1 MRTPHHARATS
12 GKSPTPSPPETSSSR
27 GNSIGDPRVK
37 YNLQLLLLL
46 LLANPG
52 FGQQQPA
59 STLDSLLE
67 TAQKAQA
74 VNDYA
79 TAANAYKQAVR
90 LQPNMAELW
99 ANLGLMEQELGDT
112 SQAVSSFQHA
122 NRLNPS
128 LYVPNLFLGIDYVSE
143 GKAKEA
149 IPFLSKAEKANAS
162 DAQPRLALGRAYTA
176 LGKYLLAAQAYK
188 HVVDANPKL
197 SSTWFSLG
205 IAYLDQMEVDSRK
218 LSSRDQS
225 SPYAK
230 TLFAESLDKQSRYA
244 EAAKIYMSVLD
255 VKPQPPCLH
264 SELGWTLLRQQ
275 RRAEAIAAFKADRET
290 SPSCALAM
298 LGQAR
303 LAIDSNDGDEAL
315 KLISQLWARDRGFV
329 TTQIS
334 ALTEGVAVDHATS
347 FSSVVSERHEATPVA
362 LYELLA
368 SALSGTTTERA
379 GNAVAHDSKT
389 SPAITPGIVPP
400 GTAEA
405 YYQAGEY
412 QHCSDRLSFT
422 RSTTRSTERPGKL
435 VLLATC
441 SYFTGDFERS
451 SEASA
456 TLANLAPDSTA
467 GLYWSIKSN
476 EKLALQALAR
486 YEELEP
492 DSARSHILLGDIW
505 RQRSAYTEAL
515 DEYRKAQQID
525 PSDQAAMLGISS
537 AYLGNNDIE
546 KAIET
551 ARAALLKN
559 ADDPELNLIMAEAL
573 VAHHDHAA
581 AEPYLNKSL
590 KAKPQML
597 PHVHALLGRVYAEA
611 GRNTDAIAQLEL
623 GTESDSDGSVH
634 YQLARLYREIGDAK
648 SAAAVLEQM
657 KTIQKRE
664 LERERTNF
672 EEVPSTLP
680 DKSPQ

>member
-1 MRTPHHARATS
+1 M
-12 GKSPTPSPPETSSSR
+12 
-27 GNSIGDPRVK
+27 K

-112 SQAVSSFQHA
+112 PQAVSGFQHA

-149 IPFLSKAEKANAS
+149 IPFLSKAEKTNAS

-188 HVVDANPKL
+188 HVVDVNPKL

-275 RRAEAIAAFKADRET
+275 RRPEAIAAFKPDRET

-329 TTQIS
+329 MTQIS
-334 ALTEGVAVDHATS
+334 TLVEGVATDHAAS
-347 FSSVVSERHEATPVA
+347 FRSALLEQHESTPVA
-362 LYELLA
+362 LYELLT
-368 SALSGTTTERA
+368 SALSGTIPEIA
-379 GNAVAHDSKT
+379 DNAIAHDSKT
-389 SPAITPGIVPP
+389 SPTVGPGVAPP

-412 QHCSDRLSFT
+412 QRCSDRLSSI
-422 RSTTRSTERPGKL
+422 RSATRSTEQPGKL

-456 TLANLAPDSTA
+456 TLADIAPGSLA

-476 EKLALQALAR
+476 EKLALQALAH

-537 AYLGNNDIE
+537 AYLGNNNIE

-634 YQLARLYREIGDAK
+634 YLLARLYREIGDGK
-648 SAAAVLEQM
+648 SAATALEQM
-657 KTIQKRE
+657 KAIQKRE

-680 DKSPQ
+680 DRGTQ

>member
-1 MRTPHHARATS
+1 M
-12 GKSPTPSPPETSSSR
+12 
-27 GNSIGDPRVK
+27 K

-46 LLANPG
+46 LLAKPG
-52 FGQQQPA
+52 FGLQQPA

-74 VNDYA
+74 VNDYP

-99 ANLGLMEQELGDT
+99 ANLGLMEQETGAT
-112 SQAVSSFQHA
+112 SEAVSSFQHA

-149 IPFLSKAEKANAS
+149 IPFLSKAEKTNTG
-162 DAQPRLALGRAYTA
+162 DAQPRLALGRAYTS
-176 LGKYLLAAQAYK
+176 LGKYSLAAQAYK
-188 HVVDANPKL
+188 HAIDLNPKQ

-218 LSSRDQS
+218 LSSQDKS

-230 TLFAESLDKQSRYA
+230 TLFAESLDKQSRYS

-264 SELGWTLLRQQ
+264 SELGWSLLKQQ
-275 RRAEAIAAFKADRET
+275 RRAEAIAAFKADQET
-290 SPSCALAM
+290 NSSCALAI

-315 KLISQLWARDRGFV
+315 KLLSQLWVRDRGFV
-329 TTQIS
+329 TIQMST
-334 ALTEGVAVDHATS
+334 LTEGVNADHATS
-347 FSSVVSERHEATPVA
+347 FRSALSEQHDAAPIA
-362 LYELLA
+362 LYELLT
-368 SALSGTTTERA
+368 SALNGTTTEMA
-379 GNAVAHDSKT
+379 GKTVAHDSKT
-389 SPAITPGIVPP
+389 SPAMGPGDVSS

-405 YYQAGEY
+405 YYNAGEY
-412 QHCSDRLSFT
+412 QRCSDRLS
-422 RSTTRSTERPGKL
+422 STRSTEQPGKL
-435 VLLATC
+435 ALLATC

-456 TLANLAPDSTA
+456 RLADLAPDSTT

-476 EKLALQALAR
+476 EKLALQALAH

-505 RQRSAYTEAL
+505 RQRNAYTEAL

-537 AYLGNNDIE
+537 AYLGNNDIK

-551 ARAALLKN
+551 TRTALLKN
-559 ADDPELNLIMAEAL
+559 ADDPEQNLIMAEAL
-573 VAHHDHAA
+573 VAHHDYAE

-611 GRNTDAIAQLEL
+611 GRNTDAIAQLKL

-634 YQLARLYREIGDAK
+634 YQLARLYRETGDGK
-648 SAAAVLEQM
+648 SAAAALEQM
-657 KTIQKRE
+657 RAIQKRE
-664 LERERTNF
+664 LERERMNF
-672 EEVPSTLP
+672 EEVPSTPP

>member
-1 MRTPHHARATS
+1 MRYP
-12 GKSPTPSPPETSSSR
+12 
-27 GNSIGDPRVK
+27 
-37 YNLQLLLLL
+37 LQLLLLL

-74 VNDYA
+74 AKDYA

-99 ANLGLMEQELGDT
+99 ANLGLMEQETGDT

-176 LGKYLLAAQAYK
+176 LGKYLLAGQAYK
-188 HVVDANPKL
+188 HVVDMNPKL

-218 LSSRDQS
+218 LSSKDQN

-230 TLFAESLDKQSRYA
+230 TLFAESLDKQSRYS
-244 EAAKIYMSVLD
+244 EATKIYMSMLD

-264 SELGWTLLRQQ
+264 SELGWSLLRQQ
-275 RRAEAIAAFKADRET
+275 RRAEAVAAFKADQET
-290 SPSCALAM
+290 NSSCALAI

-334 ALTEGVAVDHATS
+334 TLAEGVTADYATS
-347 FSSVVSERHEATPVA
+347 LRSALSERQEAMPVA
-362 LYELLA
+362 LYELLT
-368 SALSGTTTERA
+368 SALSGTTTEITS
-379 GNAVAHDSKT
+379 NVIAHDSKT
-389 SPAITPGIVPP
+389 SPAAAPEVIPP

-405 YYQAGEY
+405 YYNAGEY
-412 QHCSDRLSFT
+412 QRCSDRLSST
-422 RSTTRSTERPGKL
+422 RPATSNKL
-435 VLLATC
+435 LLLATC
-441 SYFTGDFERS
+441 SYFTGDFEHS

-456 TLANLAPDSTA
+456 ALADLAPDSTA

-505 RQRSAYTEAL
+505 RQRNAYIEAL
-515 DEYRKAQQID
+515 DEYRKAEQID

-573 VAHHDHAA
+573 VAHHDYAE

-611 GRNTDAIAQLEL
+611 GRNTDAIAQLKL
-623 GTESDSDGSVH
+623 GTASDSDGSVH
-634 YQLARLYREIGDAK
+634 YQLARLYRETGDGK
-648 SAAAVLEQM
+648 SAAAALEQM
-657 KTIQKRE
+657 RAIQKRE

-672 EEVPSTLP
+672 EEVPPTPP
-680 DKSPQ
+680 DKGPQ

>member
-1 MRTPHHARATS
+1 
-12 GKSPTPSPPETSSSR
+12 
-27 GNSIGDPRVK
+27 VK
-37 YNLQLLLLL
+37 HTFQLLLLL
-46 LLANPG
+46 LLAKPG

-74 VNDYA
+74 ANDYA

-99 ANLGLMEQELGDT
+99 ANLGLMEQETGET
-112 SQAVSSFQHA
+112 SEAVSSFQHA

-128 LYVPNLFLGIDYVSE
+128 LYVPNLFLGIDYVSQ

-149 IPFLSKAEKANAS
+149 IPLLSKAEKANAS

-176 LGKYLLAAQAYK
+176 LGKYSLAAQTYK
-188 HVVDANPKL
+188 HAIDLNPKQ

-205 IAYLDQMEVDSRK
+205 IAYLDQMEADSRK
-218 LSSRDQS
+218 LSSKDQS

-230 TLFAESLDKQSRYA
+230 TLFAESLEKQSRYS
-244 EAAKIYMSVLD
+244 EAAKIYLSVLD

-264 SELGWTLLRQQ
+264 SELGWSLLRQQ
-275 RRAEAIAAFKADRET
+275 RRPEAIAAFKADQET
-290 SPSCALAM
+290 NSSCALAI

-315 KLISQLWARDRGFV
+315 KLLSQLWARDQGFV

-334 ALTEGVAVDHATS
+334 TLTEGVATDHATS
-347 FSSVVSERHEATPVA
+347 FSSTLSERHEAMPVA
-362 LYELLA
+362 LFGLLTG
-368 SALSGTTTERA
+368 ALSGTTTEMV
-379 GNAVAHDSKT
+379 GNAIPHDSKT
-389 SPAITPGIVPP
+389 SPATAPEVIPP

-405 YYQAGEY
+405 YFQAGEY
-412 QHCSDRLSFT
+412 QRCIDRLSST
-422 RSTTRSTERPGKL
+422 RPATSNKL
-435 VLLATC
+435 LLLATC
-441 SYFTGDFERS
+441 SYFTGDFELS
-451 SEASA
+451 SQASSS
-456 TLANLAPDSTA
+456 LASLVPDSTA

-476 EKLALQALAR
+476 EKLALQALAH

-505 RQRSAYTEAL
+505 RQRNAYTEAL

-525 PSDQAAMLGISS
+525 PSDQAAVLGISS

-551 ARAALLKN
+551 ARTALLKN

-573 VAHHDHAA
+573 VAHHDYAE

-597 PHVHALLGRVYAEA
+597 PHVHALLGQVYAEA
-611 GRNTDAIAQLEL
+611 GRNTDAIAQLKL

-634 YQLARLYREIGDAK
+634 YQLARLYRETGDDK
-648 SAAAVLEQM
+648 SAAAALEQM
-657 KTIQKRE
+657 KTIQKHE

-672 EEVPSTLP
+672 EEAPSTLP

>member
-1 MRTPHHARATS
+1 MKRS
-12 GKSPTPSPPETSSSR
+12 
-27 GNSIGDPRVK
+27 
-37 YNLQLLLLL
+37 LQLLLLL
-46 LLANPG
+46 LLVKPG

-67 TAQKAQA
+67 TAQNAQA
-74 VNDYA
+74 ANDYA

-188 HVVDANPKL
+188 HAVDLNPKQ

-205 IAYLDQMEVDSRK
+205 IAYLDQMETDSRK
-218 LSSRDQS
+218 LSAKNQS

-230 TLFAESLDKQSRYA
+230 ALFAESLNKQSRYP
-244 EAAKIYMSVLD
+244 EAVKIYKSVLD

-264 SELGWTLLRQQ
+264 SELGWSLLRQQ
-275 RRAEAIAAFKADRET
+275 RQAEAVAAFKTDQET
-290 SPSCALAM
+290 NSSCALAT

-303 LAIDSNDGDEAL
+303 FAIDRNDDDKAL
-315 KLISQLWARDRGFV
+315 NLISQLWARDRGFV

-334 ALTEGVAVDHATS
+334 TLAEGVTADRATS
-347 FSSVVSERHEATPVA
+347 FRSTLLERHEATPVA
-362 LYELLA
+362 LYELLTG
-368 SALSGTTTERA
+368 ALSGTTTEMA
-379 GNAVAHDSKT
+379 GNAVAQNT
-389 SPAITPGIVPP
+389 TTQPEMVAR
-400 GTAEA
+400 GTAET

-412 QHCSDRLSFT
+412 QRCSDRLNST
-422 RSTTRSTERPGKL
+422 RPATPDKL
-435 VLLATC
+435 LLLATC
-441 SYFTGDFERS
+441 SYFAGDFELS
-451 SEASA
+451 SQASS
-456 TLANLAPDSTA
+456 TLAGLAPGSTA
-467 GLYWSIKSN
+467 GLYWSIKAN
-476 EKLALQALAR
+476 EKLAFQALAR

-492 DSARSHILLGDIW
+492 NSARSHILLGDIW
-505 RQRSAYTEAL
+505 RQRLAYTEAL

-525 PSDQAAMLGISS
+525 PSDQAAMLGMAS
-537 AYLGNNDIE
+537 AYLGNNDID

-551 ARAALLKN
+551 ARAALLK
-559 ADDPELNLIMAEAL
+559 DPEDAELNLIMAEA
-573 VAHHDHAA
+573 VIAHHDYAE

-590 KAKPQML
+590 KVKLQML
-597 PHVHALLGRVYAEA
+597 PHVHALLGRVYAET
-611 GRNTDAIAQLEL
+611 GRTTDAIAQLKL
-623 GTESDSDGSVH
+623 GAESDSDGSVH
-634 YQLARLYREIGDAK
+634 YQLARLYRKAGDGK
-648 SAAAVLEQM
+648 GAAAALEQM
-657 KTIQKRE
+657 KTIQKHE

-672 EEVPSTLP
+672 EEVPSASP
-680 DKSPQ
+680 DKGPQ

>member
-1 MRTPHHARATS
+1 M
-12 GKSPTPSPPETSSSR
+12 
-27 GNSIGDPRVK
+27 
-37 YNLQLLLLL
+37 LLL

-52 FGQQQPA
+52 VGQQQPA
-59 STLDSLLE
+59 STLDPLLE

-112 SQAVSSFQHA
+112 PQAVSSFQHA

-128 LYVPNLFLGIDYVSE
+128 LYVPNLFLGIDYVSV

-149 IPFLSKAEKANAS
+149 IPLLSKAEKANVS
-162 DAQPRLALGRAYTA
+162 DAQPRLALGRAYAA
-176 LGKYLLAAQAYK
+176 LGKYSLAVQAYK
-188 HVVDANPKL
+188 HVVDMNPKL

-218 LSSRDQS
+218 LSSKDQS

-230 TLFAESLDKQSRYA
+230 TLFAESLDKQSRYS

-264 SELGWTLLRQQ
+264 SELGWSLLRQQ
-275 RRAEAIAAFKADRET
+275 RRAEAIAAFKADQET
-290 SPSCALAM
+290 SSSCALAI

-334 ALTEGVAVDHATS
+334 TLAEGVATDHATN
-347 FSSVVSERHEATPVA
+347 FRRALSEHREATPVA
-362 LYELLA
+362 LYELLT
-368 SALSGTTTERA
+368 SALSGTTTEIA
-379 GNAVAHDSKT
+379 GNAIAHDSKT
-389 SPAITPGIVPP
+389 SPVATPGMVPP
-400 GTAEA
+400 GTAED
-405 YYQAGEY
+405 YYNAGEY
-412 QHCSDRLSFT
+412 QRCSDRLSST
-422 RSTTRSTERPGKL
+422 RPATSNKL
-435 VLLATC
+435 LLLATC
-441 SYFTGDFERS
+441 SYLTGDFELS
-451 SEASA
+451 SQASS
-456 TLANLAPDSTA
+456 TLADLAPDSTA

-505 RQRSAYTEAL
+505 RQRNAYTEAL

-546 KAIET
+546 KTIET
-551 ARAALLKN
+551 AHAALLKN

-573 VAHHDHAA
+573 VAHHDYAE

-611 GRNTDAIAQLEL
+611 GRNTDAIAQLKL

-634 YQLARLYREIGDAK
+634 YQLARLYRETGDGK
-648 SAAAVLEQM
+648 SAAAALEQM
-657 KTIQKRE
+657 RAIQKRE

-672 EEVPSTLP
+672 EEAPSASP
-680 DKSPQ
+680 DKGPQ

>member
-1 MRTPHHARATS
+1 M
-12 GKSPTPSPPETSSSR
+12 
-27 GNSIGDPRVK
+27 K

-74 VNDYA
+74 ANDYA

-112 SQAVSSFQHA
+112 LQAVSSFQHA

-128 LYVPNLFLGIDYVSE
+128 LYVPNLFLGIDYLSE
-143 GKAKEA
+143 GKANEA
-149 IPFLSKAEKANAS
+149 ISFLSKAEKANAS
-162 DAQPRLALGRAYTA
+162 DAQPSLALGRAYTA

-188 HVVDANPKL
+188 HVVDVNPKL

-205 IAYLDQMEVDSRK
+205 IAYLDQMEVDSRN
-218 LSSRDQS
+218 LSSKDQS
-225 SPYAK
+225 SPYTK

-275 RRAEAIAAFKADRET
+275 RRLEAIAAFKADRQT
-290 SPSCALAM
+290 NSSCALAI

-303 LAIDSNDGDEAL
+303 LAIDSNDGGEAL

-329 TTQIS
+329 TTQI
-334 ALTEGVAVDHATS
+334 LTLAEGVTADHATS
-347 FSSVVSERHEATPVA
+347 FRSALSERHEATPVE

-368 SALSGTTTERA
+368 AALNGTTTEIA

-389 SPAITPGIVPP
+389 SSATVPGVVPP

-412 QHCSDRLSFT
+412 QRCSDRLSST
-422 RSTTRSTERPGKL
+422 RSTTRPTTRSAEQPGKL

-441 SYFTGDFERS
+441 SYFTGNFERS

-456 TLANLAPDSTA
+456 MLADLAPGSAA

-476 EKLALQALAR
+476 EKLALQTLAH

-505 RQRSAYTEAL
+505 RQRNAYTEAL

-573 VAHHDHAA
+573 VAHHDYAE

-611 GRNTDAIAQLEL
+611 GRNTDAIAQLKL
-623 GTESDSDGSVH
+623 GAESDSDGSVH
-634 YQLARLYREIGDAK
+634 YQLARLYRETGDGK
-648 SAAAVLEQM
+648 SAAVALEQM
-657 KTIQKRE
+657 KAIQKRE

-672 EEVPSTLP
+672 EEVPPTLP
-680 DKSPQ
+680 DKGPQ

>member
-1 MRTPHHARATS
+1 M
-12 GKSPTPSPPETSSSR
+12 
-27 GNSIGDPRVK
+27 K
-37 YNLQLLLLL
+37 YPLQLLLLL

-74 VNDYA
+74 ANDYA

-112 SQAVSSFQHA
+112 PQAVSSFQHA

-149 IPFLSKAEKANAS
+149 IPFLSKAEKAYAR

-176 LGKYLLAAQAYK
+176 LGKYHLAAQAYK
-188 HVVDANPKL
+188 QVIDLNPKL

-205 IAYLDQMEVDSRK
+205 IAYLDQMETDSRK
-218 LSSRDQS
+218 LSSKDQN

-230 TLFAESLDKQSRYA
+230 TLFAESLDKQSRYS

-275 RRAEAIAAFKADRET
+275 RRPEAIAAFKADRET
-290 SPSCALAM
+290 NSSCALAI

-303 LAIDSNDGDEAL
+303 LAIDSNDGEEAL

-334 ALTEGVAVDHATS
+334 TLVEGVAADHATNLYKTL
-347 FSSVVSERHEATPVA
+347 SEQHEVTPVA
-362 LYELLA
+362 LYELLTG
-368 SALSGTTTERA
+368 ALSGTTTEMA

-389 SPAITPGIVPP
+389 SPAMTSGILPP

-405 YYQAGEY
+405 YYKEGEY
-412 QHCSDRLSFT
+412 RRCSDRLSST
-422 RSTTRSTERPGKL
+422 RPATRSTEQLDKL
-435 VLLATC
+435 ALLATC

-451 SEASA
+451 SETSA
-456 TLANLAPDSTA
+456 TLASLAPNSAA

-476 EKLALQALAR
+476 EKLALQALAH

-505 RQRSAYTEAL
+505 RQRNAYTEAL

-525 PSDQAAMLGISS
+525 PSDRAAMLGISS

-551 ARAALLKN
+551 ARAALLKD

-573 VAHHDHAA
+573 VAHHDYAE

-611 GRNTDAIAQLEL
+611 GRNTDAIAQLKL

-634 YQLARLYREIGDAK
+634 YQLARLYREIGDGK
-648 SAAAVLEQM
+648 SAAAALEQM

-664 LERERTNF
+664 LEREQTNF

-680 DKSPQ
+680 DKGPQ

>member
-1 MRTPHHARATS
+1 
-12 GKSPTPSPPETSSSR
+12 
-27 GNSIGDPRVK
+27 VK

-59 STLDSLLE
+59 STFDSLLE

-74 VNDYA
+74 ANDYA

-99 ANLGLMEQELGDT
+99 ANLGLMEQETGDT

-122 NRLNPS
+122 NRIKPS

-143 GKAKEA
+143 GKAKDA

-176 LGKYLLAAQAYK
+176 LGKYPLAAQAYK
-188 HVVDANPKL
+188 HAVDLNPKL

-218 LSSRDQS
+218 LTSKDQS

-230 TLFAESLDKQSRYA
+230 ALFAESLDRQSRYA

-264 SELGWTLLRQQ
+264 SGLGWTLLMQQ
-275 RRAEAIAAFKADRET
+275 RRAEAVAAFKADQEPD
-290 SPSCALAM
+290 SSCALAM

-303 LAIDSNDGDEAL
+303 LAIYSNDGDEAL
-315 KLISQLWARDRGFV
+315 KLLSQLWARDRGFV

-334 ALTEGVAVDHATS
+334 TLAEGLAADHATNLRKTL
-347 FSSVVSERHEATPVA
+347 SEQHEVMPVA
-362 LYELLA
+362 LYELLTG
-368 SALSGTTTERA
+368 ALNGTTTEIA
-379 GNAVAHDSKT
+379 GNTVAHDSKT
-389 SPAITPGIVPP
+389 SPAITSEVVPL

-412 QHCSDRLSFT
+412 QRCSDRLSST
-422 RSTTRSTERPGKL
+422 RSATSDKL
-435 VLLATC
+435 LLLATC

-456 TLANLAPDSTA
+456 TLVDIVSGSAA

-476 EKLALQALAR
+476 EKLALQALAH

-505 RQRSAYTEAL
+505 RQRNAYTEAL

-551 ARAALLKN
+551 ARTALLKN

-573 VAHHDHAA
+573 VAHHDYAE
-581 AEPYLNKSL
+581 AEPYLDKSL

-611 GRNTDAIAQLEL
+611 GRNTDAIAQLNL
-623 GTESDSDGSVH
+623 GTESDNDGSVH

-648 SAAAVLEQM
+648 SAAAALEQM
-657 KTIQKRE
+657 KAIQKRE

-672 EEVPSTLP
+672 EEAPSAPP
-680 DKSPQ
+680 DKGPQ

>member
-1 MRTPHHARATS
+1 M
-12 GKSPTPSPPETSSSR
+12 
-27 GNSIGDPRVK
+27 K
-37 YNLQLLLLL
+37 YTLQLLLLL

-59 STLDSLLE
+59 ATVDSLLE
-67 TAQKAQA
+67 TAQTAQA
-74 VNDYA
+74 ANDYA

-99 ANLGLMEQELGDT
+99 ANLGLMEQETGDT
-112 SQAVSSFQHA
+112 FQAVSSFQHA

-149 IPFLSKAEKANAS
+149 IPFLSKAEKANPS

-176 LGKYLLAAQAYK
+176 LGKYFLAAQAYR
-188 HVVDANPKL
+188 HVVDVNPKL

-218 LSSRDQS
+218 LSSKDQS

-230 TLFAESLDKQSRYA
+230 TLFAESLDKQSRYS

-255 VKPQPPCLH
+255 VKPPPPCLH
-264 SELGWTLLRQQ
+264 SELGWSLLRQQ
-275 RRAEAIAAFKADRET
+275 RRGEAIAAFKADQET
-290 SPSCALAM
+290 NSSCALAI

-315 KLISQLWARDRGFV
+315 KLIAQLWARDRGFV
-329 TTQIS
+329 MTQIS
-334 ALTEGVAVDHATS
+334 TLAEGVAADYATN
-347 FSSVVSERHEATPVA
+347 FSSTLSERHEAMPVA
-362 LYELLA
+362 LYELLT
-368 SALSGTTTERA
+368 SALSGTTTETA
-379 GNAVAHDSKT
+379 GNVIVHDSKT
-389 SPAITPGIVPP
+389 SPATAPEVIPP

-405 YYQAGEY
+405 YYNAGEY
-412 QHCSDRLSFT
+412 QRCSDRLSST
-422 RSTTRSTERPGKL
+422 RPATSNKL
-435 VLLATC
+435 LLLATC
-441 SYFTGDFERS
+441 SYFTGDFELS
-451 SEASA
+451 SQASS
-456 TLANLAPDSTA
+456 TLADLAPDSTA

-476 EKLALQALAR
+476 EKLALQALAH

-505 RQRSAYTEAL
+505 RQRNAYTEAL

-525 PSDQAAMLGISS
+525 PSDQAAMLGMSS

-559 ADDPELNLIMAEAL
+559 VDDPELNLIMAEAL
-573 VAHHDHAA
+573 VAHHDYAE

-611 GRNTDAIAQLEL
+611 GRNTDAIAQLKL

-634 YQLARLYREIGDAK
+634 YQLARLYRETGDGK
-648 SAAAVLEQM
+648 SAAAALEQM
-657 KTIQKRE
+657 RAIQKRE

>member
-1 MRTPHHARATS
+1 M
-12 GKSPTPSPPETSSSR
+12 
-27 GNSIGDPRVK
+27 K
-37 YNLQLLLLL
+37 YTLQLLLL

-52 FGQQQPA
+52 FSQQQPA

-162 DAQPRLALGRAYTA
+162 DAQPRLAFGRAYTA

-188 HVVDANPKL
+188 HVVDMNPKL

-218 LSSRDQS
+218 LSSKDQS

-230 TLFAESLDKQSRYA
+230 TLFAESLDKQLRYS

-275 RRAEAIAAFKADRET
+275 RRAEAIAAFKADQET
-290 SPSCALAM
+290 NSSCALAI

-315 KLISQLWARDRGFV
+315 KLLSQLWARDRGFV

-334 ALTEGVAVDHATS
+334 TLVEGVATDHATS
-347 FSSVVSERHEATPVA
+347 FRSVLSERHEAVPVA
-362 LYELLA
+362 LFELLT
-368 SALSGTTTERA
+368 SALSGTTTEIT
-379 GNAVAHDSKT
+379 GNVVAHDSKT
-389 SPAITPGIVPP
+389 SLAIMPGAVPP

-405 YYQAGEY
+405 YYNKGEY
-412 QHCSDRLSFT
+412 QRCSDRLSSN
-422 RSTTRSTERPGKL
+422 RSATSNKL
-435 VLLATC
+435 LLLATC

-456 TLANLAPDSTA
+456 TLSDLAPDSTA

-492 DSARSHILLGDIW
+492 DSARSHILVGDIW
-505 RQRSAYTEAL
+505 RQRNAYTEAL
-515 DEYRKAQQID
+515 DEYRKAQLLN

-546 KAIET
+546 KTIET
-551 ARAALLKN
+551 AHVALLKN

-573 VAHHDHAA
+573 VAHHDYAE

-611 GRNTDAIAQLEL
+611 GRNTDAIAQLKL

-634 YQLARLYREIGDAK
+634 YQLARLYRETGDSK
-648 SAAAVLEQM
+648 SAAAALERM
-657 KTIQKRE
+657 KAIQKRE

-672 EEVPSTLP
+672 EEAPSA
-680 DKSPQ
+680 SPNKGPQ

>member
-1 MRTPHHARATS
+1 
-12 GKSPTPSPPETSSSR
+12 
-27 GNSIGDPRVK
+27 
-37 YNLQLLLLL
+37 
-46 LLANPG
+46 
-52 FGQQQPA
+52 
-59 STLDSLLE
+59 
-67 TAQKAQA
+67 
-74 VNDYA
+74 
-79 TAANAYKQAVR
+79 
-90 LQPNMAELW
+90 
-99 ANLGLMEQELGDT
+99 
-112 SQAVSSFQHA
+112 
-122 NRLNPS
+122 
-128 LYVPNLFLGIDYVSE
+128 
-143 GKAKEA
+143 
-149 IPFLSKAEKANAS
+149 
-162 DAQPRLALGRAYTA
+162 LGRAYAT

-188 HVVDANPKL
+188 HVIDLNPKQ

-205 IAYLDQMEVDSRK
+205 IAYLDQMEADSRK
-218 LSSRDQS
+218 LSSKDQS

-244 EAAKIYMSVLD
+244 EAAKIYISVLD

-275 RRAEAIAAFKADRET
+275 RRPEAIAAFKADRET
-290 SPSCALAM
+290 NSSCALAI

-329 TTQIS
+329 TTQILT
-334 ALTEGVAVDHATS
+334 LTEGVAANHATS
-347 FSSVVSERHEATPVA
+347 FRSVLSERHEATPVA
-362 LYELLA
+362 LYELLM
-368 SALSGTTTERA
+368 SALSGTTPEIA
-379 GNAVAHDSKT
+379 GNAVVYDSKT
-389 SPAITPGIVPP
+389 SPAITPGVVPP

-412 QHCSDRLSFT
+412 RRCSDRLSST
-422 RSTTRSTERPGKL
+422 RSAIRSTGQPGNL
-435 VLLATC
+435 ALLATC

-456 TLANLAPDSTA
+456 TLADIAPSSAA

-476 EKLALQALAR
+476 EKLALQALAH

-505 RQRSAYTEAL
+505 RQRNAYTEAL

-573 VAHHDHAA
+573 VAHHDHAK

-590 KAKPQML
+590 RAKPQML

-611 GRNTDAIAQLEL
+611 GRNTEAIAQLKL
-623 GTESDSDGSVH
+623 GAESDSDGSVH
-634 YQLARLYREIGDAK
+634 YQLARLYRETGDDK
-648 SAAAVLEQM
+648 SAAAALEQM

-672 EEVPSTLP
+672 EEVPSTQP
-680 DKSPQ
+680 DKGPQ